1 MKHLN
6 LSLLALLAIFAS
18 IASTPAG
25 YAQTQ
30 QQIDAVDERT
40 AADDPTVEPTD
51 EDAEDMIG
59 TSIPSANTNI
69 PYAGSSLESS
79 KPIQA
84 TNGGA
89 MAVGSGNTTGPGD
102 ATGGSDTASTG
113 STPGTTPATPTD
125 AYAPDQSGMTIREVK
140 EQKQVTEQVVGENG
154 APSIKEETVEIPAM
168 EIDFSGGGGSA
179 TVEFPTEEAGM
190 EALMGED
197 DTISVDFPD
206 EEVRTIIRN
215 VADLYDL
222 NVVIPDTLQGS
233 TSIKLRNVTWRQV
246 FEVVLEPLRYTY
258 IVDRNIIKIK
268 SIDELT
274 NEPTVTRV
282 FLINYAVAD
291 TLQSSLAPL
300 IDSANGGRVQVD
312 KRTNALLITERPSRM
327 NDIQA
332 IIERLDRPNP
342 QVMIESKFI
351 EINDED
357 RSDIGVNWAS
367 LQGYQINAGPF
378 NRAYTAEKSKNT
390 DDSVLTDRTTLADRQ
405 TSNSSSTNLDIPGG
419 LSSNT
424 ASSMQDIANSAFNYS
439 VLGDTN
445 WINNVTRS
453 DTAVFSAD
461 AFSVILSF
469 LESNTDAKLVN
480 NPTLVTLDGEEAKLV
495 IGEQFPI
502 PSYTFND
509 ETGSFEVS
517 GFEYKDIGTILS
529 VTPNVNSAGFIRLNV
544 RPVLSRSD
552 GTTSF
557 GGAGGA
563 QIPVIQTTSTE
574 SNVILKDGF
583 TLAIGGLIEELTSDQ
598 DSSVPYLSELP
609 LLGELFQHSTKVTS
623 RRNLVIFVTAKTL
636 NPDGTTYKDII
647 DPRVLYQMGIL
658 ENEIPGYVLP
668 EEQASAYNQIMD
680 LQTKFSNDKAQLEL
694 LERVSTLGDIDD
706 ENGEGSD
713 KE

>member
-6 LSLLALLAIFAS
+6 LSLLALLAV
-18 IASTPAG
+18 IANLAWTPAG

-30 QQIDAVDERT
+30 EQIDEVDSKT
-40 AADDPTVEPTD
+40 AADDPSVEPTD
-51 EDAEDMIG
+51 DDAEDMIG
-59 TSIPSANTNI
+59 TSIPSPNTNI
-69 PYAGSSLESS
+69 PYAGSSLE
-79 KPIQA
+79 
-84 TNGGA
+84 
-89 MAVGSGNTTGPGD
+89 
-102 ATGGSDTASTG
+102 GSDPVQGASTG
-113 STPGTTPATPTD
+113 SRPAPAAPADGSTGGSSGGSSAASPAEPAT
-125 AYAPDQSGMTIREVK
+125 AYAPDQSGMTIREVNEEK
-140 EQKQVTEQVVGENG
+140 TVTEEVLGANG
-154 APSIKEETVEIPAM
+154 APSVKSEAVEIPAM
-168 EIDFSGGGGSA
+168 EIDFSGGGGTA
-179 TVEFPTEEAGM
+179 TVEFPTEEADM
-190 EALMGED
+190 ETLMGED
-197 DTISVDFPD
+197 DTISVDFPE

-291 TLQSSLAPL
+291 TLQGSLAPL
-300 IDSANGGRVQVD
+300 IDSTNGGRVQVD
-312 KRTNALLITERPSRM
+312 KRTNALLVTERPSRM

-332 IIERLDRPNP
+332 IVERLDRPNP

-351 EINDED
+351 EITDDD
-357 RSDIGVNWAS
+357 RKDTGINWQS
-367 LQGYQINAGPF
+367 LQGYQVTAGPF
-378 NRAYTAEKSKNT
+378 NREYTRTSGRIGENSTESERITENET
-390 DDSVLTDRTTLADRQ
+390 D
-405 TSNSSSTNLDIPGG
+405 STNSLTTNQDIPGTF
-419 LSSNT
+419 SSNT
-424 ASSMQDIANSAFNYS
+424 ASSLQTVANSAFNTA
-439 VLGDTN
+439 VLGDTSWLN
-445 WINNVTRS
+445 DVART

-461 AFSVILSF
+461 AFNVILSF
-469 LESNTDAKLVN
+469 LQQDLNAKLVN

-544 RPVLSRSD
+544 RPQLSRSD
-552 GTTSF
+552 TSTTF

-563 QIPVIQTTSTE
+563 TIPIIQTTETQ

-583 TLAIGGLIEELTSDQ
+583 TLAIGGLIEELTNDQ
-598 DSSVPYLSELP
+598 DTSVPYLSEIP
-609 LLGELFQHSTKVTS
+609 LLGELFQSTTKITS
-623 RRNLVIFVTAKTL
+623 RRNLVIFITAKTL

-658 ENEIPGYVLP
+658 ENEIPGYQVP
-668 EEQASAYNQIMD
+668 EEQANAFKQIMD

-694 LERVSTLGDIDD
+694 LERVSTLSETD
-706 ENGEGSD
+706 ETDE
-713 KE
+713 EE

>member
-6 LSLLALLAIFAS
+6 LSLLALLAMIAS
-18 IASTPAG
+18 IALTSAG
-25 YAQTQ
+25 IAQTS
-30 QQIDAVDERT
+30 DT
-40 AADDPTVEPTD
+40 AADDPTVEPYD
-51 EDAEDMIG
+51 KDASDLTG
-59 TSIPSANTNI
+59 TAIPSPNTNP
-69 PYAGSSLESS
+69 PYAGSTLEGETPPSETS
-79 KPIQA
+79 APA
-84 TNGGA
+84 TK
-89 MAVGSGNTTGPGD
+89 TGQTAPTPRPSGD
-102 ATGGSDTASTG
+102 APKPS
-113 STPGTTPATPTD
+113 PTT
-125 AYAPDQSGMTIREVK
+125 AYAPDDSGMTVRPVT
-140 EQKQVTEQVVGENG
+140 VTETVIEQVADGSTAN
-154 APSIKEETVEIPAM
+154 AETVEIPAM
-168 EIDFSGGGGSA
+168 EIDFSGGGTG
-179 TVEFPTEEAGM
+179 TVEFPTQNDGT
-190 EALMGED
+190 EALMGAD

-222 NVVIPDTLQGS
+222 NVVIPDTLQGR

-246 FEVVLEPLRYTY
+246 FEVVLEPLQYTY
-258 IVDRNIIKIK
+258 IEDRNIIKIK
-268 SIDELT
+268 SMEELIT
-274 NEPTVTRV
+274 EQTVTRV
-282 FLINYAVAD
+282 FLINYAIAD

-312 KRTNALLITERPSRM
+312 KRTNALLVTERPSRM

-351 EINDED
+351 EINDQD
-357 RSDIGVNWAS
+357 RSDKGVNWAS
-367 LQGYQINAGPF
+367 LQGYQLTAGPF
-378 NRAYTAEKSKNT
+378 NREYTAESSRTSENGNT
-390 DDSVLTDRTTLADRQ
+390 FDNTRERGTSTTA
-405 TSNSSSTNLDIPGG
+405 NSSSQFDIPGG
-419 LSSNT
+419 FSSSTSNT
-424 ASSMQDIANSAFNYS
+424 LQNIANNGFNSA
-439 VLGDTN
+439 VLGDLSWLDT
-445 WINNVTRS
+445 VTRS

-461 AFSVILSF
+461 AFNVILSF

-544 RPVLSRSD
+544 RPQLSRTD
-552 GTTSF
+552 RVTSF

-563 QIPVIQTTSTE
+563 EIPIIQTTETQ

-583 TLAIGGLIEELTSDQ
+583 TLAIGGLIEDLTTDSDT
-598 DSSVPYLSELP
+598 SVPYLSEIP
-609 LLGELFQHSTKVTS
+609 LLGELFQSSTKVTT
-623 RRNLVIFVTAKTL
+623 RRNLVIFITAKTL

-658 ENEIPGYVLP
+658 ENEIPGYTLP
-668 EEQASAYNQIMD
+668 EDQAQAYQDIMD
-680 LQTKFSNDKAQLEL
+680 LQTRFSNDKAQLDL
-694 LERVSTLGDIDD
+694 LEKVNTLNGPKD
-706 ENGEGSD
+706 EE
-713 KE
+713 E

>member
-6 LSLLALLAIFAS
+6 LSLLALLAIIAS

-30 QQIDAVDERT
+30 EQLDEVDAKT
-40 AADDPTVEPTD
+40 AADDPSVEPTD
-51 EDAEDMIG
+51 ANAEDMIG
-59 TSIPSANTNI
+59 TAIPSPNTTV
-69 PYAGSSLESS
+69 PYAGSSLESK
-79 KPIQA
+79 KPLQSEDGA
-84 TNGGA
+84 GGA
-89 MAVGSGNTTGPGD
+89 EGGSMGTAPASSDSTTTTDAGD
-102 ATGGSDTASTG
+102 AV
-113 STPGTTPATPTD
+113 PPAAPVE
-125 AYAPDQSGMTIREVK
+125 AYAPSESGMTIREVNESK
-140 EQKQVTEQVVGENG
+140 TVTEQVIGADG
-154 APSIKEETVEIPAM
+154 APEVKEETVEKPAM
-168 EIDFSGGGGSA
+168 EIDFSGGGGA
-179 TVEFPTEEAGM
+179 TVEFPTEESDM
-190 EALMGED
+190 ETLMGED

-246 FEVVLEPLRYTY
+246 FDVVLEPLRYTY

-268 SIDELT
+268 SLDELT

-282 FLINYAVAD
+282 FLINYAVAN
-291 TLQSSLAPL
+291 TLQGSLAPL

-312 KRTNALLITERPSRM
+312 KRTNALLVTERPSRM

-351 EINDED
+351 EITDDD
-357 RSDIGVNWAS
+357 RSDTGVNWAS
-367 LQGYQINAGPF
+367 LQSYQLTAGPF
-378 NRAYTAEKSKNT
+378 NREYQRVAGRA
-390 DDSVLTDRTTLADRQ
+390 DDNSVLSDTIGGSST
-405 TSNSSSTNLDIPGG
+405 SSSYSTTTNATIPGTVSTNTVST
-419 LSSNT
+419 LQNAANT
-424 ASSMQDIANSAFNYS
+424 AFTSS

-445 WINNVTRS
+445 WINEVTRT

-461 AFSVILSF
+461 AFNVILSF
-469 LESNTDAKLVN
+469 LDSDANAKLVN
-480 NPTLVTLDGEEAKLV
+480 NPTLVTLDGEEARLV

-544 RPVLSRSD
+544 RPQLSRSD
-552 GTTSF
+552 GTTTF
-557 GGAGGA
+557 GGSGGA
-563 QIPVIQTTSTE
+563 TIPIIQTTETQ

-583 TLAIGGLIEELTSDQ
+583 TLAIGGLIEELTNDSDT
-598 DSSVPYLSELP
+598 SVPYLSEIP
-609 LLGELFQHSTKVTS
+609 LLGELFQSSTKITS
-623 RRNLVIFVTAKTL
+623 RRNLVIFITAKTL

-658 ENEIPGYVLP
+658 ENEIPGYTLP
-668 EEQASAYNQIMD
+668 EDQANAYKQIMD

-694 LERVSTLGDIDD
+694 LERVSTLSDTGDED
-706 ENGEGSD
+706 ESE
-713 KE
+713 